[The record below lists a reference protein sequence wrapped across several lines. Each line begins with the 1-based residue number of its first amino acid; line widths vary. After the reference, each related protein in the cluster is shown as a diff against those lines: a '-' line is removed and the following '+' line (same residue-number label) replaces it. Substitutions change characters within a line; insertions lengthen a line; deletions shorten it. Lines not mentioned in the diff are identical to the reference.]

1 MKDNKTEI
9 DTLTDTLTVLLVTLA
24 RMNKGELTQIEVEQ
38 MIESAM
44 TILYPLTSRRN
55 KEIARLLN

>member
-1 MKDNKTEI
+1 MKDNKSEI
-9 DTLTDTLTVLLVTLA
+9 DTLTDTLTILLVTLA
-24 RMNKGELTQIEVEQ
+24 KINRGEVTQLEAEQ